1 MITAGW
7 ILTIVGVLSILI
19 SIGLIAGA
27 VIQENEETEV
37 ANEND
42 FSSIGVASYRYTI
55 TNDRV
60 SSLIRIEI
68 ISRSTISISVNVRVV
83 DGLGDDIFQRRG
95 LTPINYEVDVGGD
108 FSDQWDI
115 ILEFDNETITL
126 SELQISVIGDE
137 ISDQSV
143 IMCCFGG
150 VLPVL
155 GTVMLVVGIILL
167 IVGYRKN
174 SRRNDIQQTP
184 PPEYYM
190 PGNNYSYQQPGY
202 NKFQETRQ
210 SGYGQ
215 SDPNPYYRGSMIPG
229 SVREPPDQD
238 DYNSQW

>member
-7 ILTIVGVLSILI
+7 ILTIGGVLSIMI
-19 SIGLIAGA
+19 SVGLIAGA
-27 VIQENEETEV
+27 VIQDNEESEV

-42 FSSIGVASYRYTI
+42 FSSIGVASYRFTI
-55 TNDRV
+55 TDDQV

-68 ISRSTISISVNVRVV
+68 RSRSTNSISVNVRVV
-83 DGLGDDIFQRRG
+83 DSLGDDIFQRRG
-95 LTPINYEVDVGGD
+95 LTPINYEVDVGAD
-108 FSDQWDI
+108 FSDKWDI
-115 ILEFDNETITL
+115 ILEFDNGTITP
-126 SELQISVIGDE
+126 SELQINVIGDE

-155 GTVMLVVGIILL
+155 GTIMLVAGIILL

-184 PPEYYM
+184 PPDYYM
-190 PGNNYSYQQPGY
+190 PGNNYAYQQPGY
-202 NKFQETRQ
+202 NQYKETRQ
-210 SGYGQ
+210 GCGQ
-215 SDPNPYYRGSMIPG
+215 GDPNPYYRGSMIPG
-229 SVREPPDQD
+229 SVRKPPDQD